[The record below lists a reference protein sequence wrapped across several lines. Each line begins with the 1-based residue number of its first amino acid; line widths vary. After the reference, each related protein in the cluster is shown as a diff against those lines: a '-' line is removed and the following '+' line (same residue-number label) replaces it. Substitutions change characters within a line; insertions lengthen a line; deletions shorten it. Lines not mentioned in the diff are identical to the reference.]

1 MAITVCR
8 SSEFL
13 PLYVKIISSH
23 SGQLTPGDAS
33 RMATTESFPSLI
45 THDEDGGSPV
55 EINCDS
61 LNSAAGTHNA

>member
-1 MAITVCR
+1 
-8 SSEFL
+8 
-13 PLYVKIISSH
+13 
-23 SGQLTPGDAS
+23 
-33 RMATTESFPSLI
+33 MATTESFPSLI